1 MLTPLAT
8 IPDGGARAV
17 EQAQADGSTR
27 GVILLRRGGD
37 VWAYVNRCPH
47 FSLPLDFEPG
57 EFATYES
64 RILMCAH
71 HSAMFRYEDG
81 VCIEGPCA
89 GHRLHAVESQVTGD
103 LVRLGPGLAGT
114 VLP

>member
-1 MLTPLAT
+1 MPTPLAA
-8 IPDGGARAV
+8 IPDGGACAV
-17 EQAQADGSTR
+17 DQRQPDGSTR
-27 GVILLRRGGD
+27 AVILLRRGGQ
-37 VWAYVNRCPH
+37 VWAYINRCPH

-57 EFATYES
+57 EFATYDG

-89 GHRLHAVESQVTGD
+89 GHRLDAVEARVAGA
-103 LVRLGPGLAGT
+103 LVRLGSEPPGD
-114 VLP
+114 VP